1 MGKKTIAIQNFSLM
15 ALGLFFLL
23 GCLGCEENAAAP
35 PEPIRPVRYLEI
47 QSRVRE
53 AVHTFSGTARAA
65 VESHLSFK
73 VDGNIQRL
81 PVKMGDHL
89 KKGALIARIDPA
101 DYQIR
106 VQEAQAA
113 LSKARAQARNATA
126 TYQRIRA
133 LYENHNTSLSKLDAA
148 RARAESS
155 RAAVRA
161 AEKQLELA
169 RRQLAYTRLK
179 APADCAVAA
188 VLVEVNENVRA
199 GQPIVTIT
207 AGSTMEVRVGVPESV
222 IGRLSPGD
230 GAEVCFDA
238 LPDQRFSAEVA
249 EVGVSATRTETTFPI
264 SVQLDNPQGRIRPG
278 MAAEVAFHLVP
289 EQSDVIRLPGKAVS
303 EDRKGRFVFVITPL
317 ENGKGTVHRRP
328 VTVGELS
335 PEGLEIIEG
344 LSPGDKVVTA
354 GLSRIRDG
362 QTVKLLARYQEGAG
376 SEDS

>member
-1 MGKKTIAIQNFSLM
+1 MGTIAAIGNRVLL
-15 ALGLFFLL
+15 ALGVWVLL
-23 GCLGCEENAAAP
+23 WSLGCEERAAAP
-35 PEPIRPVRYLEI
+35 PEPVRPVRYLAI
-47 QSRVRE
+47 QSRVQE

-73 VDGNIQRL
+73 VAGSIQRL

-89 KKGALIARIDPA
+89 KKGALIAGLDPA

-113 LSKARAQARNATA
+113 LSQARAQARNATA

-169 RRQLAYTRLK
+169 RRQLAYTRLE

-188 VLVEVNENVRA
+188 VRAEVNENVRA

-222 IGRLSPGD
+222 IGGLAPGD
-230 GAEVCFDA
+230 KAEVRFDA

-249 EVGVSATRTETTFPI
+249 EVGVSATGTETTFPV

-278 MAAEVAFHLVP
+278 MAAEVAFHLLP
-289 EQSDVIRLPGKAVS
+289 AQADRIRVPGKAVS
-303 EDRKGRFVFVITPL
+303 EDRNGRFVFVITPL
-317 ENGKGTVHRRP
+317 ENDKGTVHRRP
-328 VTVGELS
+328 VTVGELT
-335 PEGLEIIEG
+335 PQGLAILEG

-362 QTVKLLARYQEGAG
+362 QTVRLLPRYQEGAA
-376 SEDS
+376 SDDS